1 MSINTVSIS
10 GYITADSKKNET
22 NSGSAVLT
30 FSVAVNE
37 LRKNSAGEWE
47 DYPNFID
54 CAIFGKRAETFSQYL
69 KKGTKVSVS
78 GHLRQSR
85 WEKDGQKR
93 SKINVVVDEI
103 EYLSHKKEQQAEHE
117 QEPIPFD

>member
-1 MSINTVSIS
+1 MTMSINTVSIS
-10 GYITADSKKNET
+10 GNITADAKKNET
-22 NSGSAVLT
+22 KSGSAVLT

-37 LRKNSAGEWE
+37 RRKNSAGEWE

-54 CAIFGKRAETFSQYL
+54 CAIFGKRAESLAQYL

-85 WEKDGQKR
+85 WERDGQKR
-93 SKINVVVDEI
+93 SKLDIVVDEV
-103 EYLSHKKEQQAEHE
+103 EFFAPKKVQQADE
-117 QEPIPFD
+117 EPIPFD

>member
-10 GYITADSKKNET
+10 GNITADSKKNET
-22 NSGSAVLT
+22 KSGSAVLT

-37 LRKNSAGEWE
+37 CHKNNSGEWE
-47 DYPNFID
+47 YYPNFVD
-54 CAIFGKRAETFSQYL
+54 CAMFSKRAETFAQYL

-78 GHLRQSR
+78 GHLHQSR

-93 SKINVVVDEI
+93 SKIDVVVDEI
-103 EYLSHKKEQQAEHE
+103 EFLSPKKAQQADE
-117 QEPIPFD
+117 EPLPFD

>member
-10 GYITADSKKNET
+10 GNITADSKKNET
-22 NSGSAVLT
+22 KSGSAVLT

-37 LRKNSAGEWE
+37 RRKNSAGEWE
-47 DYPNFID
+47 DYPNFVD
-54 CAIFGKRAETFSQYL
+54 CAMFDKRAETFVQYL

-93 SKINVVVDEI
+93 SKIDVVVDEI
-103 EYLSHKKEQQAEHE
+103 EFLSPKKEQQAETE